1 MRICNVLQSVVSV
14 RARTRTRKAA
24 RHILA
29 FDACSC
35 DCLSIAFC
43 LFKMQHTRPLKNW
56 ETCNTDKIS
65 YLRYCWVLNIPSR
78 QAHSSRSNTWTLRRM
93 TLFEPWPGTRSVFLR
108 EKANWRRSWGLEWC
122 SREERCK
129 LCRFVFGCNLSGD
142 HKVRMHNKDNLYNT
156 RLRNWL
162 TLV

>member
-14 RARTRTRKAA
+14 RARTRTRTRKAA

-29 FDACSC
+29 FDACRC

-43 LFKMQHTRPLKNW
+43 LFKMQHTRQLKNW

-65 YLRYCWVLNIPSR
+65 YLRCCWVLNIPSR
-78 QAHSSRSNTWTLRRM
+78 QAHSSRSKTWTLRRM

-122 SREERCK
+122 SREERGK
-129 LCRFVFGCNLSGD
+129 LCRFVFGCNLSRRPQGE
-142 HKVRMHNKDNLYNT
+142 NA
-156 RLRNWL
+156 
-162 TLV
+162 